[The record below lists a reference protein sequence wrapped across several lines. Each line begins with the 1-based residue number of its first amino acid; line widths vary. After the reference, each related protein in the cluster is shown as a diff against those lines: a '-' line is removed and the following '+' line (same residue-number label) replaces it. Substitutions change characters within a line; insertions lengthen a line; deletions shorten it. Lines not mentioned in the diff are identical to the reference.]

1 MEEWASAEAGAPPN
15 LNDVGECDDG
25 SQRALRSSQRAKGTV
40 WWEAPAWIG
49 PQSRPDWGEGVY
61 GERARCGCHVDCG
74 SGPGGLH
81 FMNRRPPEIAEFT
94 EFVGVSPEV
103 SAAWDPFLLQ
113 VVDQTPLQARA
124 SFSDLGLGVYLSGR
138 HRIRRQIGRSVVEGW
153 SDPGTINLTASGVE
167 GTWEASAS
175 SRSAVVVIRSE
186 FLSRAIEEHWGADA
200 SKIEIV
206 NQFLVR
212 DPVVETVVLNLT
224 REVASDLPSGRLY
237 TESGC
242 EFLTHHIIH
251 RYSSLSRA
259 PPRSVGGL
267 SSRRLKI
274 VLDYIE
280 DGLGRPIKLRDLAN
294 LSGVSAR
301 HFERAFRQSTGS
313 SPHAYL
319 MERRLRM
326 ARELL
331 VQQPELPI
339 EHIRIRLG
347 FSSSSHFSSA
357 LRRRIG
363 LTPRAFRKAWAR

>member
-1 MEEWASAEAGAPPN
+1 
-15 LNDVGECDDG
+15 
-25 SQRALRSSQRAKGTV
+25 
-40 WWEAPAWIG
+40 
-49 PQSRPDWGEGVY
+49 
-61 GERARCGCHVDCG
+61 
-74 SGPGGLH
+74 
-81 FMNRRPPEIAEFT
+81 MNRHPPELAEFT
-94 EFVGVSPEV
+94 KFVGVSPEDSV
-103 SAAWDPFLLQ
+103 SWHPFLLQ
-113 VVDQTPLQARA
+113 VVDETPLQARA

-138 HRIRRQIGRSVVEGW
+138 QRIRRQIGRSVVEGW
-153 SDPGTINLTASGVE
+153 SDPGTINLTAPGVE

-200 SKIEIV
+200 SKIEIE

-212 DPVVETVVLNLT
+212 DPVIEAVVLNLT
-224 REVASDLPSGRLY
+224 KEVVRDFPSGQLY
-237 TESGC
+237 VESGC
-242 EFLTHHIIH
+242 EFLTHHLIH
-251 RYSSLSRA
+251 RYSSLSQP

-280 DGLGRPIKLRDLAN
+280 DRLGQSIKLRELAK
-294 LSGVSAR
+294 LSGISAR

-313 SPHAYL
+313 SPHAYV

-326 ARELL
+326 GCELL

-339 EHIRIRLG
+339 EHIRLRLG

-357 LRRRIG
+357 LRRRTG
-363 LTPRAFRKAWAR
+363 LTPTAFRKT